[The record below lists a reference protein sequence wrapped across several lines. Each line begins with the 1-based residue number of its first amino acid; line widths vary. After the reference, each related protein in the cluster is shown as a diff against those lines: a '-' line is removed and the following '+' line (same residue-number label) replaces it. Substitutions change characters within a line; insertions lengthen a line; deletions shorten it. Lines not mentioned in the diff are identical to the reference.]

1 MMLVINIYFPPTHSR
16 DRFLFN
22 VSAHEDPPPPP
33 ENQNFLRNG
42 KIIFKECLGPPPP
55 SQTPR
60 RYESTCYSVTQKI
73 GTYLVI
79 TFEYNVVHWAL
90 GISSSTEKKY
100 NDARITVL

>member
-22 VSAHEDPPPPP
+22 AIAHEDPLPPP

-42 KIIFKECLGPPPP
+42 KIIFKECLGPPTP
-55 SQTPR
+55 SSQIPR

-73 GTYLVI
+73 GTCTYLVI

-90 GISSSTEKKY
+90 GISSSTEKK
-100 NDARITVL
+100 I

>member
-1 MMLVINIYFPPTHSR
+1 MPWT
-16 DRFLFN
+16 
-22 VSAHEDPPPPP
+22 
-33 ENQNFLRNG
+33 
-42 KIIFKECLGPPPP
+42 PPPP
-55 SQTPR
+55 SQIPR
-60 RYESTCYSVTQKI
+60 RYESTYYSVTQKI